1 MSMLYILDTDHI
13 SLLQRGN
20 SIVKERLVTVPVTE
34 RATTV
39 ISLTEQFLGWWN
51 EVIHAKNETEA
62 ARNLQYLQTATE
74 FFQTLPVLPYDSAAV
89 LEFERLRRA
98 KIRIGTQDLRIAAIA
113 LSRKATAVTRNFRD
127 FRQVPALNLI
137 DWSLPIE

>member
-74 FFQTLPVLPYDSAAV
+74 FFQTLPLLPYDSAAV

-113 LSRKATAVTRNFRD
+113 LSRKATVVTRD
-127 FRQVPALNLI
+127 FRQVPTLNLI

>member
-20 SIVKERLVTVPVTE
+20 SIVKERLVTVSVTE

-62 ARNLQYLQTATE
+62 ARNLQ
-74 FFQTLPVLPYDSAAV
+74 
-89 LEFERLRRA
+89 
-98 KIRIGTQDLRIAAIA
+98 
-113 LSRKATAVTRNFRD
+113 
-127 FRQVPALNLI
+127 
-137 DWSLPIE
+137 